1 MHIWIDNFSF
11 GGTKSNESML
21 LMSSGL
27 NPTPTEW
34 EIEFTDILGEQL
46 SAFVKTG
53 LPVGDIETFSTSS
66 GAYIKVILGF
76 KFWTSVIL
84 HNIYLEPVQ
93 S

>member
-1 MHIWIDNFSF
+1 
-11 GGTKSNESML
+11 
-21 LMSSGL
+21 MSSGL

-76 KFWTSVIL
+76 KF
-84 HNIYLEPVQ
+84 
-93 S
+93 

>member
-1 MHIWIDNFSF
+1 MNNRKDIRTTVVISGCFINYLSF

-34 EIEFTDILGEQL
+34 EIELTDILGEQL

-53 LPVGDIETFSTSS
+53 LPVGDIETFSTSN
-66 GAYIKVILGF
+66 GAYTKAILGS
-76 KFWTSVIL
+76 KF
-84 HNIYLEPVQ
+84 
-93 S
+93 

>member
-1 MHIWIDNFSF
+1 MEKSWTKLYFSF

-34 EIEFTDILGEQL
+34 EINFTDILGEQL

-53 LPVGDIETFSTSS
+53 LPARDIERFSTS
-66 GAYIKVILGF
+66 GAYTKVILGS
-76 KFWTSVIL
+76 KSPGCI
-84 HNIYLEPVQ
+84 IYAA
-93 S
+93 

>member
-1 MHIWIDNFSF
+1 
-11 GGTKSNESML
+11 
-21 LMSSGL
+21 MSSGL

-66 GAYIKVILGF
+66 GGRIDKCQPPRIPTGYLFLSILA
-76 KFWTSVIL
+76 
-84 HNIYLEPVQ
+84 H
-93 S
+93 

>member
-1 MHIWIDNFSF
+1 
-11 GGTKSNESML
+11 ML

-53 LPVGDIETFSTSS
+53 LPVGDIETYSNSN
-66 GAYIKVILGF
+66 GAYIKVILGS
-76 KFWTSVIL
+76 KF
-84 HNIYLEPVQ
+84 
-93 S
+93 